1 MKATSTRLSF
11 LSSLKKRKGLLIII
25 TAALL
30 LEFLSGTQ
38 YYFTHRLLEKELE
51 LRAESELTMKAIL
64 IKSNLNDAEEVL
76 NLNMWKIQAH
86 LNVPDSTY
94 ITMPRLV
101 SFSPLIQGV
110 AIAFEPYYYPQKGKW
125 FEVYARRNAKGE
137 VETVQIGGP
146 EHDYT
151 QRDFYRQ
158 AFTAERGSWVD
169 PYYDNEGAKGHIPS
183 FVRPVFDR
191 TNKPVGVASI
201 DVSLEQLTDTIDRRH
216 IYPSSF
222 IIVLTEDGNPVL
234 GPSEERVSRATTEF
248 VMQLINDSTVTR
260 QPSRSG
266 RTKIIHFDTDRRDG
280 TVFYANMKGQPHWQI
295 AVVCY
300 DDEVF
305 ASLNKLRVLMLL
317 LLLLAF
323 GVLLFLV
330 WRFARDEKLLQQKTL
345 EQERTDGE
353 LRIASNIQRTLL
365 PEDESLPRISDVQI
379 EGRLIP
385 AKAVGG
391 DLYNVF
397 ERDGKLFFCIGDVSG
412 KGVPAAIIMAIT
424 QALFRNIASHSHH
437 PAHIMEQMNE
447 ASCRNNKENIF
458 VTLFVGVLDLPTG
471 RLRYCN
477 AGHEIP
483 IITSTITS
491 SLSLDAK
498 PNLPIGLFNDF
509 KYEMQ
514 ETTMQPGDTLFLYT
528 DGLTEARNI
537 RRELFGRE
545 RVLRLM
551 SSLPL
556 REGLGVGQFVD
567 NIVME
572 VQRFADG
579 AEQSDDLTLLAIRY
593 TPKEEKLILNE
604 SLTLHNDVKEVTTL
618 SAFIKEVLA
627 RLEIGKPLAP
637 KLRLALEE
645 AVVNVMEY
653 AYPTGTKGEVG
664 IRVTSDGQQLK
675 FIITDSGISFNP
687 TEVATADTTLSAEER
702 PVGGLGILL
711 VRELMDSINYERTNG
726 KNVLTLL
733 KNVKIIKCKNE

>member
-1 MKATSTRLSF
+1 M
-11 LSSLKKRKGLLIII
+11 
-25 TAALL
+25 
-30 LEFLSGTQ
+30 
-38 YYFTHRLLEKELE
+38 
-51 LRAESELTMKAIL
+51 
-64 IKSNLNDAEEVL
+64 
-76 NLNMWKIQAH
+76 
-86 LNVPDSTY
+86 
-94 ITMPRLV
+94 
-101 SFSPLIQGV
+101 
-110 AIAFEPYYYPQKGKW
+110 
-125 FEVYARRNAKGE
+125 
-137 VETVQIGGP
+137 
-146 EHDYT
+146 
-151 QRDFYRQ
+151 
-158 AFTAERGSWVD
+158 
-169 PYYDNEGAKGHIPS
+169 
-183 FVRPVFDR
+183 
-191 TNKPVGVASI
+191 
-201 DVSLEQLTDTIDRRH
+201 
-216 IYPSSF
+216 
-222 IIVLTEDGNPVL
+222 
-234 GPSEERVSRATTEF
+234 
-248 VMQLINDSTVTR
+248 
-260 QPSRSG
+260 
-266 RTKIIHFDTDRRDG
+266 
-280 TVFYANMKGQPHWQI
+280 
-295 AVVCY
+295 
-300 DDEVF
+300 
-305 ASLNKLRVLMLL
+305 
-317 LLLLAF
+317 
-323 GVLLFLV
+323 
-330 WRFARDEKLLQQKTL
+330 
-345 EQERTDGE
+345 
-353 LRIASNIQRTLL
+353 
-365 PEDESLPRISDVQI
+365 
-379 EGRLIP
+379 
-385 AKAVGG
+385 
-391 DLYNVF
+391 F

-483 IITSTITS
+483 IITSTITKTITS
-491 SLSLDAK
+491 SLPLDAK

-509 KYEMQ
+509 KYEKQ

-545 RVLRLM
+545 RVMRLM
-551 SSLPL
+551 
-556 REGLGVGQFVD
+556 ETCDTTDAKAFVD
-567 NIVME
+567 NIVMK

-664 IRVTSDGQQLK
+664 IRVTSDGQQLR

-687 TEVATADTTLSAEER
+687 TEVATVDTTLSAEER